1 MILPAAIRDAI
12 DPLMRDIAQLRDEV
26 AWLRRESEARRA
38 ENEARRAENEA
49 LRTENAALRVEN
61 AELRRRLDLDSSTSS
76 KPPSSDGLKKKPRIP
91 GSLRGRSGKAS
102 GGQPGHKGDTLRQ
115 VETPDQVVRHEAQAC
130 LHCRAALTA
139 SMARGVEKRQVFD
152 LPERL
157 IEVTEHQ
164 AAIYVCEHC
173 RGVTRAAFPEGV
185 AVPAQYGERV
195 RAAAVYLNVHQLIP
209 EDRVAEAMNDL
220 FGALRLCPDS
230 VANWVRGKAAALA
243 PAAEQIAALAAAA
256 PVRCL
261 DETGF
266 RVAGKG
272 QWLHTVATETLTHY
286 RVSTK
291 RGEMAEGLTGG
302 VAVHDGF
309 KSYSGL
315 ANVGHALC
323 NAHHLRELKALIE
336 IDKEPWAAPMRDLL
350 LEANRAVEQA
360 REQGA
365 TSLAPPALEAFLA
378 RYWEIL
384 RLGLAF
390 HRNLPRLQRHPSNRG
405 RTKHRP
411 GHNLLIRLHEFKDD
425 VLRFLIDFSVP
436 FTNNLAEQA
445 LRMMKVKMKISG
457 AFRTFEAACDFAVVR
472 SVVATARKRGLNIL
486 QTLTA
491 RPHPLIQ
498 ALAA

>member
-1 MILPAAIRDAI
+1 
-12 DPLMRDIAQLRDEV
+12 MRDIAQLRGKV
-26 AWLRRESEARRA
+26 ASLQRASEALRA
-38 ENEARRAENEA
+38 ENEAVRAEDAALRAENA
-49 LRTENAALRVEN
+49 TLRAENAALRAEN
-61 AELRRRLDLDSSTSS
+61 ADLRRRLDLDSSTSS

-91 GSLRGRSGKAS
+91 GSLRGRSGKPS
-102 GGQPGHKGDTLRQ
+102 GGQAGHKGDTLRQ
-115 VETPDQVVRHEAQAC
+115 VAAPDRVVRHEAQAC
-130 LHCRAALTA
+130 LHCRAGLTA
-139 SMARGVEKRQVFD
+139 SMERGVERRQVFD

-164 AAIYVCEHC
+164 AVVYCCEHC

-185 AVPAQYGERV
+185 ASPAQYGERV

-209 EDRVAEAMNDL
+209 EDRVAEAMSDL
-220 FGALRLCPDS
+220 FGASRLCPDS

-243 PAAEQIAALAAAA
+243 PVAAQIAVLAAQA

-286 RVSTK
+286 RVSAK
-291 RGEMAEGLTGG
+291 RGEMPEGLVGG

-315 ANVGHALC
+315 TDVRHALC

-336 IDKEPWAAPMRDLL
+336 IDREPWAAPMRDLL

-360 REQGA
+360 REEGA
-365 TSLAPPALEAFLA
+365 TSLAPPVLEGFLA

-384 RLGLAF
+384 RLGLSF
-390 HRNLPRLQRHPSNRG
+390 HRNLPRLERHPSNRG

-425 VLRFLIDFSVP
+425 VLRFLYDFSVP

-457 AFRTFEAACDFAVVR
+457 AFRTFEAACDFAAVR
-472 SVVATARKRGLNIL
+472 SVVATARKRGWNIL

-491 RPHPLIQ
+491 GPHALIQ
-498 ALAA
+498 TLAA

>member
-1 MILPAAIRDAI
+1 MNPTEIRELIGA
-12 DPLMRDIAQLRDEV
+12 
-26 AWLRRESEARRA
+26 LRRENAELRR
-38 ENEARRAENEA
+38 EHEGLRAG
-49 LRTENAALRVEN
+49 NAALRAESAALRAEN
-61 AELRRRLDLDSSTSS
+61 AELRRRLDLDSSNSS

-91 GSLRGRSGKAS
+91 GSLRGRSGKKS
-102 GGQPGHKGDTLRQ
+102 GGQAGHKGDTLRQ
-115 VETPDQVVRHEAQAC
+115 VEAPDRVVRHEAQAC
-130 LHCRAALTA
+130 SRCRAVLTA
-139 SMARGVEKRQVFD
+139 AMQTRVERRQVFD

-164 AAIYVCEHC
+164 GAIYCC
-173 RGVTRAAFPEGV
+173 AACGRETQAEFPAGV
-185 AVPAQYGERV
+185 ASSAQYGERI

-209 EDRVAEAMNDL
+209 EDRAAEAMHDL

-243 PAAEQIAALAAAA
+243 PVAAHIAALAAAA

-272 QWLHTVATETLTHY
+272 QWLHTVATGTLTHY
-286 RVSTK
+286 RVSAK
-291 RGEMAEGLTGG
+291 RGEMPEGLVGG

-315 ANVGHALC
+315 ADVGHALC
-323 NAHHLRELKALIE
+323 NAHHLRELKALVE
-336 IDKEPWAAPMRDLL
+336 IDREPWAAPMRDLL
-350 LEANRAVEQA
+350 LEANRAVERA
-360 REQGA
+360 REAGA
-365 TSLAPPALEAFLA
+365 NSLPPPVLEGFFA

-425 VLRFLIDFSVP
+425 VLRFLVDFSVP

-457 AFRTFEAACDFAVVR
+457 AFRTFEAACDFAAVR
-472 SVVATARKRGLNIL
+472 SVVATARKRGWNIL

-491 RPHPLIQ
+491 RPHSLLQ
-498 ALAA
+498 TLAA